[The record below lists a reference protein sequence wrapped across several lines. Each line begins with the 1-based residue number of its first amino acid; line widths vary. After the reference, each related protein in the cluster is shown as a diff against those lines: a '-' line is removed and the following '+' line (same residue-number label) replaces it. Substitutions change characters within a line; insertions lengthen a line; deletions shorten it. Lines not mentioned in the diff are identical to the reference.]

1 MTKTCATYDD
11 VDLVIRLYKLRRE
24 EKLREAREWFASS
37 FEAKTVKDFNELC
50 PAGSEENGLFLAVVT
65 YWELAASFITAD
77 VLHAEL
83 FFETAGELF
92 LVWERIKEI
101 VPLLRKSRQDPMVL
115 RNLEKVAAQYAA
127 WLEKN
132 SARSNPAAAVRK
144 R

>member
-11 VDLVIRLYKLRRE
+11 VDLVIRLYELRRE

-92 LVWERIKEI
+92 LVWERIKDI
-101 VPLLRKSRQDPMVL
+101 VPLFRKSRQDPMVL

-127 WLEKN
+127 WLKKN
-132 SARSNPAAAVRK
+132 SA
-144 R
+144 

>member
-11 VDLVIRLYKLRRE
+11 VDLVIRLYELRRE

-37 FEAKTVKDFNELC
+37 FEAKTVKDFNKLC
-50 PAGSEENGLFLAVVT
+50 PAGSEEHGLFLAVVT

-77 VLHAEL
+77 VLYAEL

-92 LVWERIKEI
+92 LVWERIKDI
-101 VPLLRKSRQDPMVL
+101 VPLFRESRQDPTLL

-132 SARSNPAAAVRK
+132 GA
-144 R
+144 